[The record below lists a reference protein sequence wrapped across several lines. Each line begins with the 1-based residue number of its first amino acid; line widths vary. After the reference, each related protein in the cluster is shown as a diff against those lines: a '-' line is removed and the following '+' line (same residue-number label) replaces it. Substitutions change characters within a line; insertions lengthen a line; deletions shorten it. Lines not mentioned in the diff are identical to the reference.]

1 MSGGIGLGMSIPE
14 EKWNVHQPEQSPKH
28 PHSQMNTMSNENN
41 FMPTYPYETT
51 SSQQMHQQQMPV
63 HEGNHM
69 YLPPKQEMDAAPRQ
83 SQFQG
88 GFVSM
93 SAPNTPNASRQTNG
107 SPGAQS
113 TPGAQSQDRKSM
125 EVPSF
130 LKRSNIIMFTVW
142 TGLQGIYFSLPQK
155 RVYKLT
161 IKSKVD
167 RGFFLADNDWTC
179 YRRNYFQISSAFT
192 ITTSSGHT
200 VNESETPCLVEVDSQ
215 FHTCTQFL
223 LGITARVSN
232 SDKKI
237 ELVQHTPKRDKGPQS
252 VPTPKPIRPGGNLS
266 LSSVGSNSNIVTF
279 ERIQFKT
286 ATANNGKRRAA
297 QQYYVVLVDLY
308 AQPESGGELI
318 RIATSTSAPL
328 VVRGRSPGHYA
339 DNHHDRYS
347 PMAINP
353 AFSNDRHLSFPHPQG
368 PNGAP
373 GVMSGDFGGSPFPPY
388 GQYPP
393 FSGFPPVN
401 PPMRNDALSL
411 IMTTS
416 PQNPPN
422 PSFHPQHPH
431 QPYMVPSISEV
442 SQPESNAPDMYNN
455 PNIDPNSLVN
465 GHDQKI
471 PPHHGHHSQQVGLD
485 LHNIEVA
492 GTSSPHSAFTSFE
505 SRQVQTTDTEGYHP
519 MYHNHPANN
528 APPPPPPHH
537 PGYHPD
543 NQNGYQANG
552 RVSPPQQARRDTST
566 STGSEHTSASPHA
579 DSKLVTANAN
589 NNNACSSPQSSNS
602 STTTP
607 TSEIGKGI
615 GQMRT

>member
-1 MSGGIGLGMSIPE
+1 
-14 EKWNVHQPEQSPKH
+14 
-28 PHSQMNTMSNENN
+28 
-41 FMPTYPYETT
+41 MPTYRYETT

-93 SAPNTPNASRQTNG
+93 SAPNTPNASRPTNG

-113 TPGAQSQDRKSM
+113 TPGAPSQDRKVIDNRPAFTSFHTSFQGGAVRKRRADVLGFPVDGSPFFSQTKQHHNVYSM
-125 EVPSF
+125 DRTTS
-130 LKRSNIIMFTVW
+130 
-142 TGLQGIYFSLPQK
+142 
-155 RVYKLT
+155 YKLT
-161 IKSKVD
+161 VKSKVD

-192 ITTSSGHT
+192 ITTSTGHT
-200 VNESETPCLVEVDSQ
+200 VNEAETPCLVEVDNQ

-308 AQPESGGELI
+308 AQPENGGELI

-339 DNHHDRYS
+339 DNHHDRYN

-353 AFSNDRHLSFPHPQG
+353 AFSNDRHLTFPHPQG

-422 PSFHPQHPH
+422 PSFHTHPH

-485 LHNIEVA
+485 MHNIE
-492 GTSSPHSAFTSFE
+492 G
-505 SRQVQTTDTEGYHP
+505 EGR
-519 MYHNHPANN
+519 A
-528 APPPPPPHH
+528 
-537 PGYHPD
+537 
-543 NQNGYQANG
+543 
-552 RVSPPQQARRDTST
+552 
-566 STGSEHTSASPHA
+566 SE
-579 DSKLVTANAN
+579 N
-589 NNNACSSPQSSNS
+589 
-602 STTTP
+602 
-607 TSEIGKGI
+607 
-615 GQMRT
+615 